1 MKKIISLALIMSTFL
16 IGATFTFAE
25 TGTSTVKI
33 ENKTTKAEKLKEE
46 KARKAEIAKEKKAKK
61 IAEEKKLKEE
71 KAKKDE
77 TKAKEEAVKKAE
89 KKAKKEA
96 EEKKIGEVKKL
107 KEEKNKKGEK
117 KIVVKEKVLRDK
129 QGEVVTN
136 EEAKS
141 GKKVAKG
148 TDEYNCSDFKTK
160 GEAQAFYVKA
170 GGVKGDTNGLDGNKD
185 GNACESLPLK

>member
-46 KARKAEIAKEKKAKK
+46 KARKAEIAKEKK
-61 IAEEKKLKEE
+61 
-71 KAKKDE
+71 
-77 TKAKEEAVKKAE
+77 V
-89 KKAKKEA
+89 
-96 EEKKIGEVKKL
+96 
-107 KEEKNKKGEK
+107 K